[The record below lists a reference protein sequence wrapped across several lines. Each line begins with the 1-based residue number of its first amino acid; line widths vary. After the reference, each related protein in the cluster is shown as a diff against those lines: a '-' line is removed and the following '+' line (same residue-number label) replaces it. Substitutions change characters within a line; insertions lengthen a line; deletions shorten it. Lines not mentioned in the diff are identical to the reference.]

1 MRREPIVVGWITGRA
16 LGAVV
21 AERWAIAV
29 PIRKQVR
36 CSDNRPYDVMSQ
48 TPGDRV
54 AEMAAVVV
62 CLMMAESDEAFEE
75 FFSRTEPRLRR
86 ALCATYGASTGRAA
100 TVDAL
105 GWAWENWSRLRR
117 MKNPT
122 GYLYRVGQSAS
133 RRYASDRLPVDRASQ
148 QTVAVHDPEPRLAE
162 ALAKLSEQ
170 QRTVALL
177 VHGFHWRKS
186 EVAVQLGVTESTV
199 SAHLARAMTNIRNS
213 LEAQH
218 ERRQ

>member
-1 MRREPIVVGWITGRA
+1 MVRNGVIITHAAWAAMRRERIVVAWLGGVRWVRLLLNGGRS
-16 LGAVV
+16 
-21 AERWAIAV
+21 
-29 PIRKQVR
+29 R
-36 CSDNRPYDVMSQ
+36 CRFEDRSGRSDSRRCGVLRQ
-48 TPGDRV
+48 TMGDRV
-54 AEMAAVVV
+54 AEMAVVAV

-117 MKNPT
+117 MKNPA

-133 RRYASDRLPVDRASQ
+133 RRYASDRLPLDRASQ
-148 QTVAVHDPEPRLAE
+148 QTMAVHDPEPRLAE

-170 QRTVALL
+170 
-177 VHGFHWRKS
+177 
-186 EVAVQLGVTESTV
+186 
-199 SAHLARAMTNIRNS
+199 
-213 LEAQH
+213 
-218 ERRQ
+218 